1 MRTELQRDIRALGAR
16 GVTPGLAAVLVG
28 DDPASATY
36 VRMKGKACDEAGLYH
51 ETIRLAKETTEAEL
65 LALVE
70 RLNADHKIHG
80 ILVQLPLPKQINTQ
94 RVLHRVSPE
103 KDVDGFHPENV
114 GKVSIGDPTGFR
126 PATPYG
132 VQQLLV
138 RSGVETTGSHVV
150 IVGRSTIVGRP
161 MAALLLQ
168 DGPGGNAT
176 VTVCHSR
183 TRDIK
188 SVTRRA
194 RAVLEAGLAP
204 LWVRGEISGFKA
216 WQSGH
221 WYFTLR
227 DKTAQIRCV
236 MFQKDNRRLPAAPQ
250 DGMQVFVFAR
260 PTVWEEKGEFRL
272 TVLDL
277 LSTEAG
283 GLWQLAFEK
292 AKAALA
298 KDGLLDPARK
308 RPLPPYPRRIAVI
321 TSPDG
326 AGGGPA
332 RSQRRRDGARAPGC
346 AAGARAGRALGADRR
361 ATRPHARP
369 PRDGDRAP
377 PRARPPRPRRGRRPP
392 RRALPLENPRARLR
406 ARPRR
411 GRAGAEA
418 RRPAHAGARVP
429 AARHRRRTGRAH
441 V

>member
-1 MRTELQRDIRALGAR
+1 LPARIIDGAAVGDTMRTELQRDIRALGAR

-188 SVTRRA
+188 SVTRQGDILIVA
-194 RAVLEAGLAP
+194 IGKAEFVTGEMIKPGAVVVDVGVNRMDDPSLKKGYRLVGDVQFEEAKK
-204 LWVRGEISGFKA
+204 V
-216 WQSGH
+216 
-221 WYFTLR
+221 
-227 DKTAQIRCV
+227 
-236 MFQKDNRRLPAAPQ
+236 
-250 DGMQVFVFAR
+250 
-260 PTVWEEKGEFRL
+260 
-272 TVLDL
+272 
-277 LSTEAG
+277 
-283 GLWQLAFEK
+283 
-292 AKAALA
+292 
-298 KDGLLDPARK
+298 
-308 RPLPPYPRRIAVI
+308 
-321 TSPDG
+321 
-326 AGGGPA
+326 
-332 RSQRRRDGARAPGC
+332 
-346 AAGARAGRALGADRR
+346 AGAI
-361 ATRPHARP
+361 TP
-369 PRDGDRAP
+369 
-377 PRARPPRPRRGRRPP
+377 
-392 RRALPLENPRARLR
+392 
-406 ARPRR
+406 
-411 GRAGAEA
+411 
-418 RRPAHAGARVP
+418 VP
-429 AARHRRRTGRAH
+429 GGVGPMTITMLLYNTVQAARQWAPA
-441 V
+441 